1 MSLSGT
7 DLDDFF
13 IINIISLQVNFFFLL
28 NIVRVLVKKMRETQ
42 EVDSHMYLKAVRA
55 TLILVPLL
63 GIQFVVFPWRPSNKV
78 LGKIY
83 DYLMHSLIH
92 FQVRK
97 PMVYLFYYLLS

>member
-1 MSLSGT
+1 
-7 DLDDFF
+7 
-13 IINIISLQVNFFFLL
+13 
-28 NIVRVLVKKMRETQ
+28 MRQTHEA
-42 EVDSHMYLKAVRA
+42 ESYMYLKAVRA
-55 TLILVPLL
+55 TMVLVPLL

-97 PMVYLFYYLLS
+97 LVPRLPDGLFSRYVHVTKTHNIPCKIVILEVKMHSLQLRRPSQKF